1 VIEPGIDVH
10 TIPLER
16 LSGCTDGTTIWLDTH
31 LTTTERRCT
40 LTHELV
46 HITRG
51 HTGHQPPAVEAA
63 VREETARLLVPWAAL
78 HASRGAQLEIWHLV
92 QELGV
97 TPGCLGRPLHSVRSL
112 CESSVS
118 D

>member
-1 VIEPGIDVH
+1 MH

-112 CESSVS
+112 YESSVS

>member
-1 VIEPGIDVH
+1 MH

-16 LSGCTDGTTIWLDTH
+16 LSGCTDGTAIWLDTH

-51 HTGHQPPAVEAA
+51 HTGHQLPAIEAA

-78 HASRGAQLEIWHLV
+78 HASRGAQLEIWNLV

-97 TPGCLGRPLHSVRSL
+97 TPPRMLADRIQHASAKEWCSL
-112 CESSVS
+112 QHG
-118 D
+118 